1 MFSNVRLHISIK
13 APVNYVAC
21 YGNVAHGL
29 GTRLTKMWNECN
41 WGVATRPICSLRAL
55 HPRLE
60 TAQEVYWGYDVV
72 A

>member
-1 MFSNVRLHISIK
+1 
-13 APVNYVAC
+13 
-21 YGNVAHGL
+21 
-29 GTRLTKMWNECN
+29 MWNECN

-60 TAQEVYWGYDVV
+60 TTQEVYWGCDVV